1 MTTPFPC
8 LINSG
13 SGERTALGRRGRA
26 FTLVELL
33 VSITILTVLVGVL
46 FQVFNATVTGWQRAE
61 NRTDAFREARAA
73 LALMARDISQTIP
86 PTLFTPRSN
95 PPNPLTDVAQ
105 PAFPTLILDRY
116 RNDDPAAKDDDI
128 ATVKNDPFEQLHCL
142 TLVSNVEPSALC
154 AVSYFC
160 RWDDNKK
167 TYSLARRLVG
177 STDTFNRFKTATAA
191 HTTTSGTPPTQTFTP
206 LVFLNLFLRVSDPKS
221 SEVDAA
227 IKIPDANDLATYVW
241 DLQFRV
247 DTNLKFQPTTVG
259 SAQTPATDHA
269 TSTRTYAINDPGI
282 PNPNALPTYVEIRFK
297 ALSANAGA
305 RLRGSATRQT
315 WTDTST
321 ALYRTAILPASQ
333 QFVRR
338 VPLNNVPTPTV
349 N

>member
-1 MTTPFPC
+1 MLTPFLCPVN
-8 LINSG
+8 IRHR
-13 SGERTALGRRGRA
+13 ERLVPGRRGRA
-26 FTLVELL
+26 FTLVEML

-46 FQVFNATVTGWQRAE
+46 FQVFSAAATGWQRAE

-73 LALMARDISQTIP
+73 LALMTRDISQTIP
-86 PTLFTPRSN
+86 PTLFTPTTG
-95 PPNPLTDVAQ
+95 PTKDLLQPLY
-105 PAFPTLILDRY
+105 PTLVLDRY
-116 RNDDPAAKDDDI
+116 TGNDTDI
-128 ATVKNDPFEQLHCL
+128 ATLQNDPFEQIHCL
-142 TLVSNVEPSALC
+142 TLVPNATPGALC

-160 RWDDNKK
+160 RWDDARK
-167 TYSLARRLVG
+167 TYSLARRLVA
-177 STDTFNRFKTATAA
+177 STDTFNRFKAATAA
-191 HTTTSGTPPTQTFTP
+191 HSTTSGTATPPTTFTP
-206 LVFLNLFLRVSDPKS
+206 LAFLDLFARVAPTDDAKTRDPS
-221 SEVDAA
+221 LVT
-227 IKIPDANDLATYVW
+227 PDANDLATYVW

-247 DTNLKFQPTTVG
+247 DTNLKVQPTAVG
-259 SAQTPATDHA
+259 TAQTPAADHA
-269 TSTRTYAINDPGI
+269 TPARIYAINDPNT

-321 ALYRTAILPASQ
+321 ALYRTAILPNSQ